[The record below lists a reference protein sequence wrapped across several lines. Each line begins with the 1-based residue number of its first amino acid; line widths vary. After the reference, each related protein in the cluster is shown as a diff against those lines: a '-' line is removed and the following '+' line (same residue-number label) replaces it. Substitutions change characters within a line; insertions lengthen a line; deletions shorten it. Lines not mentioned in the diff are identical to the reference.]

1 MDSLLDAI
9 CTSVDGTNAH
19 ITKLLESLDSEDY
32 PEFIKQLNGGNVEE
46 MSLLSVKNNSMA
58 SYLNNVI
65 LIVLAQLN
73 RLKKENSDEY
83 KDKAVDSTIEQ
94 RITLEKGVFPLEKKL
109 NYQLDK
115 MIRQYREQEK
125 AFLEQEEK
133 HPSPQTKSEGSGTS
147 GSDSDSDSES
157 ESDDELSY
165 KPNVSSLKSSSEKPS
180 EATTSTST
188 STYKPPK
195 ISAKAPP
202 TESESKAKGNT
213 KKLQSMEEY
222 LREAS
227 DLPQEER
234 SIGSNIISHGRGGV
248 TTNKDRE
255 KQAEI
260 QSYEEDNF
268 TRLPHTMTEK
278 SSQQKR
284 KDANNTFA
292 GEDWSM
298 FNNSRNVN
306 EVTKKRRSNN
316 VWDKVKRRK

>member
-19 ITKLLESLDSEDY
+19 ITKILESLDSEEY
-32 PEFIKQLNGGNVEE
+32 PEFIKLLNGGNVEE

-65 LIVLAQLN
+65 MIVLSQLD

-83 KDKAVDSTIEQ
+83 KTKSVDSTIEQ

-109 NYQLDK
+109 NYQMDK

-125 AFLEQEEK
+125 AFLEQEK
-133 HPSPQTKSEGSGTS
+133 PSSSLKSNSEGSGTS
-147 GSDSDSDSES
+147 GSDSDDSES

-180 EATTSTST
+180 EAST

-202 TESESKAKGNT
+202 TESETKTKANT

-260 QSYEEDNF
+260 QAYEEDNF

-278 SSQQKR
+278 SNQQKR

>member
-19 ITKLLESLDSEDY
+19 ITKILESLDSEEY
-32 PEFIKQLNGGNVEE
+32 PEFIKVLNGGNVEE

-65 LIVLAQLN
+65 MIVLAQLD

-83 KDKAVDSTIEQ
+83 KHKSVDSTIEQ

-109 NYQLDK
+109 NYQMDK

-125 AFLEQEEK
+125 SFLEQEK
-133 HPSPQTKSEGSGTS
+133 PSSSSLPQSNSEGSGTS
-147 GSDSDSDSES
+147 GSDDSES

-165 KPNVSSLKSSSEKPS
+165 KPNVSSLKSSSEAS
-180 EATTSTST
+180 TSTST

-202 TESESKAKGNT
+202 TESETKTKSNT

-227 DLPQEER
+227 DVPQEER

-260 QSYEEDNF
+260 QAYEEDNF

-278 SSQQKR
+278 SNQQKR